1 MASSRYST
9 RSFRAG
15 GGAGDDG
22 YVPMNELLDPET
34 LYTKQNQIG
43 TSFLPPPFAFLL
55 WILVNGALTGGCWI
69 GGGSFGKV
77 YKG

>member
-9 RSFRAG
+9 KSFRAG
-15 GGAGDDG
+15 GTGDDG

-43 TSFLPPPFAFLL
+43 TFFPLLFL
-55 WILVNGALTGGCWI
+55 WNLVSRVLIRGVLDRRW
-69 GGGSFGKV
+69 
-77 YKG
+77 

>member
-9 RSFRAG
+9 KSFRAG
-15 GGAGDDG
+15 GTGDDG

-43 TSFLPPPFAFLL
+43 TFFPLLSFVEFGEQ
-55 WILVNGALTGGCWI
+55 GADQ
-69 GGGSFGKV
+69 GSAG
-77 YKG
+77 